1 MNNQIAVTGQELSIY
16 RSSELIEAFL
26 DYADVKPT
34 SEESYL
40 KALKPLFRYLI
51 AHDIT
56 APTRE
61 DIKAYRQELL
71 DSKKETTVN
80 MYMTTCRLFFEWT
93 ERTGIYPN
101 VAARLKGA
109 KVSPEFKKDNLT
121 SEQVKTVLQNI
132 DTGTATGKRDY
143 ALIFLTVTCGL
154 RTSEVINADVKDLT
168 VKGNRTVLYVKG
180 KGRDGKDAY
189 INVSA
194 ETDKI
199 VREYLRSRKDAEP
212 NAPLFTSVSNRNDGG
227 RLTTKSIRRIVK
239 TRMRNVG
246 IDSVRLSAH
255 SLRHTA
261 ATLAIEGKNSTED
274 TQMFLR
280 HRDISTTMRYNHA
293 IDLENNNCS
302 ETITAAII

>member
-212 NAPLFTSVSNRNDGG
+212 NAPLFTSVSNRNDGS
-227 RLTTKSIRRIVK
+227 RMTTRSVRRIVK

-280 HRDISTTMRYNHA
+280 HRDISTTLRYIHS

>member
-212 NAPLFTSVSNRNDGG
+212 NAPLFTSVSNRNDGS
-227 RLTTKSIRRIVK
+227 RMTTRSVRRIVK

>member
-1 MNNQIAVTGQELSIY
+1 MNNQIEVTGQELSIY

-194 ETDKI
+194 ETDRI
-199 VREYLRSRKDAEP
+199 IREYLRSRKDAEP

-227 RLTTKSIRRIVK
+227 RMTTRSVRRIVK

-280 HRDISTTMRYNHA
+280 HRDISTTLRYIHS

>member
-1 MNNQIAVTGQELSIY
+1 MNNQIEATGQELSIY

-26 DYADVKPT
+26 DYADVKLT

-132 DTGTATGKRDY
+132 DTGTVTGKRDY

-154 RTSEVINADVKDLT
+154 RTSEVVSADVKDLA

-194 ETDKI
+194 ETDRI
-199 VREYLRSRKDAEP
+199 IREYLRSRKDAEP

-227 RLTTKSIRRIVK
+227 RMTTRSIRRIVK

-280 HRDISTTMRYNHA
+280 HRDISTTLRYIHS
-293 IDLENNNCS
+293 IDLENNTCS

>member
-1 MNNQIAVTGQELSIY
+1 MNNQIEVTGQELSIY

-40 KALKPLFRYLI
+40 KALKPFFRYLI

-154 RTSEVINADVKDLT
+154 RTSEVVSADVRDLA
-168 VKGNRTVLYVKG
+168 VRGNRTVLYVKG

-194 ETDKI
+194 ETDRI
-199 VREYLRSRKDAEP
+199 IREYLRTRKDAEP

-293 IDLENNNCS
+293 IDLENNTCS

>member
-1 MNNQIAVTGQELSIY
+1 MNNQIEVTGQELSIY

-154 RTSEVINADVKDLT
+154 RTSEVVSANVKDLT

-194 ETDKI
+194 ETDRI
-199 VREYLRSRKDAEP
+199 MREYLRTRKDAEP

-261 ATLAIEGKNSTED
+261 ATLAIEGKKSTED

-280 HRDISTTMRYNHA
+280 HRDISTTLRYIHS
-293 IDLENNNCS
+293 IDLENNTCS

>member
-1 MNNQIAVTGQELSIY
+1 MNNQIAATGQELSIY

-212 NAPLFTSVSNRNDGG
+212 NAPLFTSVSNRNDGS
-227 RLTTKSIRRIVK
+227 RMTTRSVRRIVK

>member
-40 KALKPLFRYLI
+40 KALKPLFKYLI

-212 NAPLFTSVSNRNDGG
+212 NAPLFTSVSNRNDGS
-227 RLTTKSIRRIVK
+227 RMTTRSVRRIVK